1 LGAAVDSGQK
11 KILILGVTASGKG
24 ALAFELARTLGGG
37 IISIDSMKVYRRM
50 DIGTAKPPLEK
61 RKQLPYYLVDVVEP
75 WESFSVDQFLDMAH
89 QAIEAI
95 AEAQKPVIAVG
106 GTAMYIKALLYGLF
120 EGPGTDAALREQI
133 RQEIEQKGLEALHQ
147 ELVRVDPEAAGRIHP
162 NDQKRIIRALE
173 VYRLTGRPISSF
185 QRQWTRRE
193 PEGWTV
199 IGLRRPKEL
208 ENRRINQRV
217 KKMMDEGFLEE
228 VRGLLNEPRPM
239 SPQARAAIGYAEMI
253 EHLEGKRPLEDTIEQ
268 IKINTRRLAKAQRTW
283 FKTFCGVRWIDIG
296 PEDTLQTVL
305 QRCLQ
310 MLDSA
315 QRLSNE

>member
-1 LGAAVDSGQK
+1 MDSGQK

-24 ALAFELARTLGGG
+24 ALAFELAHTLGGG
-37 IISIDSMKVYRRM
+37 VISIDSMKVYRRM

-89 QAIEAI
+89 QAIEEI
-95 AEAQKPVIAVG
+95 SEAQKPVIAVG

-120 EGPGTDAALREQI
+120 EGPGTEPALREQI
-133 RQEIEQKGLEALHQ
+133 RREIEQKGLDVLHQ
-147 ELVRVDPEAAGRIHP
+147 ELVRVDPEAAERIHP
-162 NDQKRIIRALE
+162 NDEKRIIRALE

-208 ENRRINQRV
+208 ESRRINQRV
-217 KKMMDEGFLEE
+217 KKMIEEGFLEE

-253 EHLEGKRPLEDTIEQ
+253 EHLEGKRPLEETIEQ

-283 FKTFCGVRWIDIG
+283 FKTFCGVHWIDIG

-305 QRCLQ
+305 DRCLRF
-310 MLDSA
+310 LDSA

>member
-1 LGAAVDSGQK
+1 MDSGQK

-75 WESFSVDQFLDMAH
+75 WESFSVDQFLDMAY
-89 QAIEAI
+89 QAIDEI
-95 AEAQKPVIAVG
+95 AKAQKPIIAVG

-133 RQEIEQKGLEALHQ
+133 RQEIEQKGLEALHR

-208 ENRRINQRV
+208 ESRRINQRV

-253 EHLEGKRPLEDTIEQ
+253 EHLEGKRPLEETVEQ

-305 QRCLQ
+305 QRCLSI
-310 MLDSA
+310 LDSA

>member
-1 LGAAVDSGQK
+1 MEYGPQ

-24 ALAFELARTLGGG
+24 ALAFELARALGGG
-37 IISIDSMKVYRRM
+37 IISVDSMKVYRRM

-75 WESFSVDQFLDMAH
+75 SDSFSVDQFLDMAH
-89 QAIEAI
+89 QAIGEITASGR
-95 AEAQKPVIAVG
+95 PVIAVG

-120 EGPGTDAALREQI
+120 EGPGTDAALREEI
-133 RQEIEQKGLEALHQ
+133 RREIEQKGLEAVHR
-147 ELVRVDPEAAGRIHP
+147 ELARVDPEAAGRIHP

-173 VYRLTGRPISSF
+173 VFRLTGQPISSF
-185 QRQWTRRE
+185 QRQWTRSE
-193 PEGWTV
+193 PPGWTV
-199 IGLRRPKEL
+199 IGLRRPKEI
-208 ENRRINQRV
+208 ESRRINQRV
-217 KKMMDEGFLEE
+217 KRMMEEGFREE

-253 EHLEGKRPLEDTIEQ
+253 EHLEGKRSLEETVEQ

-283 FKTFCGVRWIDIG
+283 FKTFCGVRWMDIG
-296 PEDTLQTVL
+296 PEDALQTVL
-305 QRCLQ
+305 ERCLK
-310 MLDSA
+310 MLNSG